1 MKKALFWFHRQIA
14 TSLMILLVTPLMAPA
29 SAQEAP
35 ATFPRHAAMVATN
48 SQQPAGGAVQVAS
61 LPDSPSPVPAQAPP
75 VSQGTASQTSP
86 QQQTAPSQPLGT
98 AAAPAEPASGVA
110 ASRPAGAAIAPAK
123 QKRSR
128 TLAIRVGLL
137 VGAAV
142 AIGTV
147 VALSSAS
154 PSRP

>member
-1 MKKALFWFHRQIA
+1 MKNARMWFHRQTAIG
-14 TSLMILLVTPLMAPA
+14 LVVLLATPLGVAA
-29 SAQEAP
+29 SAQEVP
-35 ATFPRHAAMVATN
+35 ATPPPAA
-48 SQQPAGGAVQVAS
+48 SSPQELHQGARTSEQVAS
-61 LPDSPSPVPAQAPP
+61 LPDSPNPVVAQMAPNP
-75 VSQGTASQTSP
+75 QEAASQTSS

-98 AAAPAEPASGVA
+98 AAAPAEPASGIA

-137 VGAAV
+137 IGAAV